1 MLKVEGVGK
10 TYRSGIWGSRCSQ
23 VLKNI
28 SFTVEE
34 GEWVALI
41 GESGC
46 GKSTLARLI
55 LGLEERDGGRIT
67 CSGLAVAGRPR
78 PGKALY
84 RMIQPVF
91 QNSAS
96 CLNPRMRIKECLIEP
111 LRNFAGMEAAEE
123 QKEAEKL
130 LALVELS
137 PDILRKYP
145 HELSGGQQRRVCIA
159 RALSIK
165 PRFLIMDEA
174 LAGIDATITAS
185 ILVLLKKLQREVG
198 CGCLF
203 ITHDL
208 EMALVMARKVLVMR
222 DGQIVETVP
231 QARSA
236 GDFVT
241 PYSKQLF
248 KSSTLGCLKK

>member
-1 MLKVEGVGK
+1 MLKVEGVSKSYG
-10 TYRSGIWGSRCSQ
+10 SGLWGGPRSQ
-23 VLKNI
+23 VLNNI
-28 SFTVEE
+28 TFTLEQ
-34 GEWVALI
+34 GEWAALI

-55 LGLEERDGGRIT
+55 LGLEERDGGKIT
-67 CSGLAVAGRPR
+67 CSGLAVANKPR
-78 PGKALY
+78 HRKALY
-84 RMIQPVF
+84 RLLQPVF
-91 QNSAS
+91 QNSAG
-96 CLNPRMRIKECLIEP
+96 CLNPRMRIKECLLEP
-111 LRNFAGMEAAEE
+111 LRNFESIGAGAE

-130 LALVELS
+130 LAMVEL
-137 PDILRKYP
+137 PPHILRHYP

-174 LAGIDATITAS
+174 LAGIDATITGS
-185 ILVLLKKLQREVG
+185 ILMLLKALQRDVG

-208 EMALVMARKVLVMR
+208 GMALYMAPKILVMR
-222 DGQIVETVP
+222 GGQIVETVP
-231 QARSA
+231 IARSA
-236 GDFVT
+236 GDFVH

-248 KSSTLGCLKK
+248 RSSTLSCLKK